1 MPMYTL
7 TKRKVRVILDIE
19 CYDDLDIEELD
30 WNDILHLEGDENVD
44 TTIVD
49 DDIDWWVCRSN
60 NLDKTPCDFVRE
72 GLLSFCGWEFSSQ
85 TPHQVIDNEQHN
97 SLHVSDT

>member
-1 MPMYTL
+1 MYTL

-19 CYDDLDIEELD
+19 CYDDLDIESLD

-49 DDIDWWVCRSN
+49 DDIDWWVCRFNS
-60 NLDKTPCDFVRE
+60 LHITPCDFVRE
-72 GLLSFCGWEFSSQ
+72 GLLSFVGWEISSQ

>member
-1 MPMYTL
+1 MYTL

-19 CYDDLDIEELD
+19 SLD

-49 DDIDWWVCRSN
+49 DDIDW
-60 NLDKTPCDFVRE
+60 
-72 GLLSFCGWEFSSQ
+72 
-85 TPHQVIDNEQHN
+85 
-97 SLHVSDT
+97 

>member
-1 MPMYTL
+1 MYTL

-19 CYDDLDIEELD
+19 CYDDLDIEALD

-49 DDIDWWVCRSN
+49 DEIDWWGCR
-60 NLDKTPCDFVRE
+60 FVDWHKMTHR
-72 GLLSFCGWEFSSQ
+72 GSMS
-85 TPHQVIDNEQHN
+85 
-97 SLHVSDT
+97 

>member
-19 CYDDLDIEELD
+19 CYDDLDIEAID

-49 DDIDWWVCRSN
+49 DDIDWWVC
-60 NLDKTPCDFVRE
+60 
-72 GLLSFCGWEFSSQ
+72 
-85 TPHQVIDNEQHN
+85 
-97 SLHVSDT
+97 

>member
-1 MPMYTL
+1 MYTI

-19 CYDDLDIEELD
+19 CYDDLDIESLD

-49 DDIDWWVCRSN
+49 DDIDWWVYQFN
-60 NLDKTPCDFVRE
+60 NLHITPCGFVRE
-72 GLLSFCGWEFSSQ
+72 GLLSFCGLRNLF
-85 TPHQVIDNEQHN
+85 TN
-97 SLHVSDT
+97 SPPSY

>member
-1 MPMYTL
+1 MPMYAL

-19 CYDDLDIEELD
+19 CYDDLDIESLD

-49 DDIDWWVCRSN
+49 DDIDWWVCRFN
-60 NLDKTPCDFVRE
+60 NLHITPCDFVRG
-72 GLLSFCGWEFSSQ
+72 GLLSFVGWEFYSQ

>member
-1 MPMYTL
+1 MYTL

-49 DDIDWWVCRSN
+49 DDIDWWVCGSITYTRPLATS
-60 NLDKTPCDFVRE
+60 FVR
-72 GLLSFCGWEFSSQ
+72 GYCHFVGWEFSSQ